1 MTKTL
6 IVMMATLFAFSAV
19 ALADETPAANSGAPA
34 ATEVTAATANTSP
47 IVKHSA
53 KKKKKKK
60 KKRHTSAK

>member
-6 IVMMATLFAFSAV
+6 IVTMATLFALSAV
-19 ALADETPAANSGAPA
+19 ALADESPAANTGAPG
-34 ATEVTAATANTSP
+34 ATEVTAASANTSP

-60 KKRHTSAK
+60 KKHHTGAK